1 MSLSGDFDFDKRYVT
16 YYLRTLW
23 EADIESLAVKIYIK
37 IASTLSLPQS
47 NDPRQVE
54 IKCAC
59 VATIVIIKLKWHLYF
74 ASKLSS
80 NINLFSPQ
88 EEINY

>member
-1 MSLSGDFDFDKRYVT
+1 MKDNCRKFGRK
-16 YYLRTLW
+16 
-23 EADIESLAVKIYIK
+23 KIK
-37 IASTLSLPQS
+37 IASTPELPQS

-88 EEINY
+88 DEINY